1 MTRKLSCLHASI
13 RRQALLMV
21 ICGGLS
27 VAHAQAPSAPQPGSP
42 EAGEPA
48 GIFGDGKRVAL
59 VIGQSNY
66 NEAPL
71 PSATVDVAMMAQQ
84 LTAAGFHVI
93 SGGDLPETGIAEF
106 VGQFVD
112 QLTLKGSES
121 VGFVYISG
129 RFAQINGENWLL
141 PAGVQITRAT
151 DATLKGF
158 SVRKLISTLES
169 VPSKTRLVVLDAGPA
184 PPSLKKEPTFS
195 PGLAIMQPPEG
206 FLISFSQGPN
216 RDLVDPVS
224 QPGNFSKALFES
236 ILQPTGDIADVFK
249 NIRLRVHTE
258 TNGLQVPWEAS
269 KLKGQ
274 AFAFYPLAGAVA
286 NAPPLM
292 TSIGSV
298 AEVRALSRDDAYK
311 QVVAT
316 DSITSYQAFM
326 EAYPEDDAVPSMQYT
341 LAVRREAEVWD
352 RATRSNS
359 SDAYWTY
366 ISTYPDGGNVGVAR
380 DRLAALGYG
389 ASPPRGF
396 SPVGF
401 ADLPPPLPGR
411 EIIASGASMPI
422 ELAPRAPRINI
433 PPVPAMV
440 AVTAAA
446 AVAAV
451 ALPAV
456 MNRGGGRQ
464 LPPVAQAAVRP
475 AWVPPAPASAL
486 SPTPAAVPG
495 GAARAPSAMQP
506 GPMAAPGQAPSAAA
520 RPAAPPVASPTA
532 VAPVPTTAAPA
543 ARPLGAPPAGAPAA
557 PGQQTATPAP
567 QPGAPGTAAAAPAVR
582 PLGAPP
588 MGAPAAPGQQTA
600 SPVAQPGAPGNAA
613 AAPAVRPLGAPMPGP
628 ATSASP
634 APVAPVVRPLGAP
647 MPGAPG
653 APNQQMANPA
663 AQPGAGARPLTGAVS
678 GGTPSN
684 PGAPASAGVR
694 PLGPIGAPPQAVGVM
709 PARTQ
714 PLTAPTATATP
725 NFGAAPTRPITG
737 PQQTAPPAM
746 QRTQAPQAQPMV
758 NQRAAAPQ
766 VARPMPVQQAPRQ
779 VVQQPVRAPATS
791 CTPQQRQAR
800 QC

>member
-1 MTRKLSCLHASI
+1 MTRKLSRIRAMV
-13 RRQALLMV
+13 RRQTILML

-27 VAHAQAPSAPQPGSP
+27 VAHAQAPSAPQPASQ
-42 EAGEPA
+42 ESVDPA
-48 GIFGDGKRVAL
+48 GVFGDGKRVAL

-71 PSATVDVAMMAQQ
+71 PSATVDVTMMAQQ
-84 LTAAGFHVI
+84 LTAAGFQVI

-112 QLTLKGSES
+112 QLTLKGSDS

-141 PAGVQITRAT
+141 PAGVQITRAS

-184 PPSLKKEPTFS
+184 PPSLKKEPNFS

-274 AFAFYPLAGAVA
+274 EFAFYPLAGAVA

-366 ISTYPDGGNVGVAR
+366 ITTYPDGGNVGVAR

-389 ASPPRGF
+389 AAPPRGF
-396 SPVGF
+396 APVGF
-401 ADLPPPLPGR
+401 ADLPPPLLGR

-475 AWVPPAPASAL
+475 AWVPPAPASAV
-486 SPTPAAVPG
+486 SSTPGAVIG
-495 GAARAPSAMQP
+495 GPARAPSAMQP
-506 GPMAAPGQAPSAAA
+506 APMAG
-520 RPAAPPVASPTA
+520 
-532 VAPVPTTAAPA
+532 PA
-543 ARPLGAPPAGAPAA
+543 ARPLGAPPA
-557 PGQQTATPAP
+557 
-567 QPGAPGTAAAAPAVR
+567 V
-582 PLGAPP
+582 
-588 MGAPAAPGQQTA
+588 APAAPGQQTA
-600 SPVAQPGAPGNAA
+600 SPAAQPGAPGNAV
-613 AAPAVRPLGAPMPGP
+613 AAPSVRPLGAPMPGP
-628 ATSASP
+628 AATTSP
-634 APVAPVVRPLGAP
+634 AAAVPVVRPLGAP

-653 APNQQMANPA
+653 APNQQMANPG
-663 AQPGAGARPLTGAVS
+663 AQPGNGARPLTGAGS
-678 GGTPSN
+678 GSTPSN
-684 PGAPASAGVR
+684 LGAQPAAGVR
-694 PLGPIGAPPQAVGVM
+694 PLGPIGAPPQAVGAM
-709 PARTQ
+709 PARAQ
-714 PLTAPTATATP
+714 PLTAPTAAATP
-725 NFGAAPTRPITG
+725 NFGAAPMRPITG
-737 PQQTAPPAM
+737 PQQTAPPPM
-746 QRTQAPQAQPMV
+746 QRAQSPQAQPIV
-758 NQRAAAPQ
+758 NQRAVAPQ
-766 VARPMPVQQAPRQ
+766 VARPMPMQQAPRA
-779 VVQQPVRAPATS
+779 VVQQPVRAPVTS
-791 CTPQQRQAR
+791 CTPQLKQAR
-800 QC
+800 RC

>member
-1 MTRKLSCLHASI
+1 MTSKLSCLRPSI

-21 ICGGLS
+21 MCGGLS
-27 VAHAQAPSAPQPGSP
+27 VAHAQAPSAPQPASQ
-42 EAGEPA
+42 EVGEPA
-48 GIFGDGKRVAL
+48 GVFGDGKRVAL

-112 QLTLKGSES
+112 QLTLKGSDS

-169 VPSKTRLVVLDAGPA
+169 VPSKTRLIVLDAGPA
-184 PPSLKKEPTFS
+184 PSSLKKEPTFS

-216 RDLVDPVS
+216 RDLVDPVT

-274 AFAFYPLAGAVA
+274 EFAFYPLAGAVA

-389 ASPPRGF
+389 AAPPRGF
-396 SPVGF
+396 TPVGF

-464 LPPVAQAAVRP
+464 LPAVAQAAVRP
-475 AWVPPAPASAL
+475 AWVPPAPASAM
-486 SPTPAAVPG
+486 SPTTAGVPA

-506 GPMAAPGQAPSAAA
+506 APITAPGQVPNAAA
-520 RPAAPPVASPTA
+520 RPTASPVVSPA
-532 VAPVPTTAAPA
+532 AIAPA
-543 ARPLGAPPAGAPAA
+543 A
-557 PGQQTATPAP
+557 TT
-567 QPGAPGTAAAAPAVR
+567 AAPAVR

-588 MGAPAAPGQQTA
+588 VAAPPAPGQQTA
-600 SPVAQPGAPGNAA
+600 NPAPQPGAPGNPA
-613 AAPAVRPLGAPMPGP
+613 AVRPLGAPTPGP
-628 ATSASP
+628 ASTSSP
-634 APVAPVVRPLGAP
+634 AAVAPVVRPLGAP
-647 MPGAPG
+647 G
-653 APNQQMANPA
+653 APNPQMSNPS
-663 AQPGAGARPLTGAVS
+663 AQPGGGARPLTGAVS
-678 GGTPSN
+678 GPTPSS
-684 PGAPASAGVR
+684 PGAQPSAGVR
-694 PLGPIGAPPQAVGVM
+694 PSGVIGAPPQPVGAM
-709 PARTQ
+709 PTRAQ
-714 PLTAPTATATP
+714 PLSAPTAAAVP
-725 NFGAAPTRPITG
+725 NFGAAPTRPNTS
-737 PQQTAPPAM
+737 PTPAAVAPM
-746 QRTQAPQAQPMV
+746 QRAQPAQAQPVM

-779 VVQQPVRAPATS
+779 VVQQPVRAPAPS
-791 CTPQQRQAR
+791 CTPQLRQAGR
-800 QC
+800 C

>member
-1 MTRKLSCLHASI
+1 
-13 RRQALLMV
+13 
-21 ICGGLS
+21 
-27 VAHAQAPSAPQPGSP
+27 
-42 EAGEPA
+42 
-48 GIFGDGKRVAL
+48 
-59 VIGQSNY
+59 
-66 NEAPL
+66 
-71 PSATVDVAMMAQQ
+71 
-84 LTAAGFHVI
+84 
-93 SGGDLPETGIAEF
+93 
-106 VGQFVD
+106 
-112 QLTLKGSES
+112 
-121 VGFVYISG
+121 
-129 RFAQINGENWLL
+129 
-141 PAGVQITRAT
+141 
-151 DATLKGF
+151 
-158 SVRKLISTLES
+158 
-169 VPSKTRLVVLDAGPA
+169 
-184 PPSLKKEPTFS
+184 
-195 PGLAIMQPPEG
+195 MQPPEG

-274 AFAFYPLAGAVA
+274 EFAFYPLAGAVA

-292 TSIGSV
+292 ASIGSV
-298 AEVRALSRDDAYK
+298 AEVRALSRDDAYR

-366 ISTYPDGGNVGVAR
+366 VSTYPDGGNVGVAR
-380 DRLAALGYG
+380 DRLAGLGYG
-389 ASPPRGF
+389 SAPPI
-396 SPVGF
+396 GF
-401 ADLPPPLPGR
+401 APVAFVDLPPPLPGR

-475 AWVPPAPASAL
+475 AWVPPAPASVVSAR
-486 SPTPAAVPG
+486 PAAVPG
-495 GAARAPSAMQP
+495 GPARAPSAMQP
-506 GPMAAPGQAPSAAA
+506 APMPAPGQVPNAAA
-520 RPAAPPVASPTA
+520 RPAAPSVASPA
-532 VAPVPTTAAPA
+532 ALAPVSATAAPA
-543 ARPLGAPPAGAPAA
+543 ARPLGAPPA
-557 PGQQTATPAP
+557 
-567 QPGAPGTAAAAPAVR
+567 V
-582 PLGAPP
+582 
-588 MGAPAAPGQQTA
+588 APAAPGQQTA
-600 SPVAQPGAPGNAA
+600 SPAA
-613 AAPAVRPLGAPMPGP
+613 LPAAPVVRALGAPMPGP

-634 APVAPVVRPLGAP
+634 APVAPVVRPLGGP

-653 APNQQMANPA
+653 QQMANPA
-663 AQPGAGARPLTGAVS
+663 AQPGAGPRPLTGAVS
-678 GGTPSN
+678 GATPSTL
-684 PGAPASAGVR
+684 GAPASAGVR

-709 PARTQ
+709 PTRAQ

-725 NFGAAPTRPITG
+725 NFGAAPKRPILV

-746 QRTQAPQAQPMV
+746 QRTQAPQVQPMV
-758 NQRAAAPQ
+758 YQRATAPQ
-766 VARPMPVQQAPRQ
+766 AARPMPVQQAPRQ
-779 VVQQPVRAPATS
+779 AVQPPVRAPATS

>member
-1 MTRKLSCLHASI
+1 MTRKLSRLHARI
-13 RRQALLMV
+13 RQQALFMV
-21 ICGGLS
+21 LCGGLS

-42 EAGEPA
+42 EAGGPV
-48 GIFGDGKRVAL
+48 GVFGDGKRVAL

-84 LTAAGFHVI
+84 LTAAGFQVI

-112 QLTLKGSES
+112 QLTLKGSDS

-141 PAGVQITRAT
+141 PAGVQISRAS

-249 NIRLRVHTE
+249 NIRLRVHAE
-258 TNGLQVPWEAS
+258 TNGLQVPWESS

-274 AFAFYPLAGAVA
+274 EFTFYPLAGAVA

-366 ISTYPDGGNVGVAR
+366 ITTYPDGGNVGVAR
-380 DRLAALGYG
+380 DRLASLGYG
-389 ASPPRGF
+389 AAPPRGF
-396 SPVGF
+396 APVGF

-475 AWVPPAPASAL
+475 AWAPPAPTSAV

-495 GAARAPSAMQP
+495 GFARAPSAMQP
-506 GPMAAPGQAPSAAA
+506 APMAAPGQAPNAAA
-520 RPAAPPVASPTA
+520 RPAAPPVPSPTV
-532 VAPVPTTAAPA
+532 VAPVSTTAAPA
-543 ARPLGAPPAGAPAA
+543 VRPLGAPPVGAPAA

-567 QPGAPGTAAAAPAVR
+567 
-582 PLGAPP
+582 
-588 MGAPAAPGQQTA
+588 
-600 SPVAQPGAPGNAA
+600 QPGAPGNAA

-628 ATSASP
+628 ATTSASP
-634 APVAPVVRPLGAP
+634 AAVAPVVRPLGAP

-678 GGTPSN
+678 GATPSN
-684 PGAPASAGVR
+684 PGGPAAAGVR
-694 PLGPIGAPPQAVGVM
+694 PLGPIGAPPQAVGAM
-709 PARTQ
+709 PGRAQ
-714 PLTAPTATATP
+714 PLTAPTAAATP

-737 PQQTAPPAM
+737 PTPAAVAPM
-746 QRTQAPQAQPMV
+746 QRAQPAQAQPV
-758 NQRAAAPQ
+758 INQRAAAPQ
-766 VARPMPVQQAPRQ
+766 MARPMPMPMQQPPRQ
-779 VVQQPVRAPATS
+779 VVQQPVRAPVPS